1 MSNLRII
8 LADDHTLLRQGLAL
22 LVSKQPGLQ
31 VVGEAGNGAELLE
44 LVRARKPDL
53 VVVDLSMPGMGG
65 LEATR
70 RLKAEFPKLRIIILT
85 MHEDASY
92 LTGVA
97 QAGAHG
103 FILKR
108 SAAELLL
115 DAIRTVAAGET
126 WFDPALTAKVLQQ
139 ELQAPAGPESGARE
153 LSEREEQV
161 LRLLAWGYANKEV
174 ADKLSLSVKTVE
186 TYRHRIAE
194 KLGLRGRVEMVQYAR
209 QQGWLETAP

>member
-1 MSNLRII
+1 MPDLRII

-22 LVSKQPGLQ
+22 LVSKQRGLQ

-44 LVRARKPDL
+44 LVRTHKPDL
-53 VVVDLSMPGMGG
+53 VVVDLSMPGMDG

-70 RLKAEFPKLRIIILT
+70 RLKAEFPKLRIIVLT

-92 LTGVA
+92 LTGAV

-115 DAIRTVAAGET
+115 NAIRTVAAGQT

-139 ELQAPAGPESGARE
+139 ELQTPAGPATGASE
-153 LSEREEQV
+153 LSERETQV

-174 ADKLSLSVKTVE
+174 ADKLGLSVKTVE
-186 TYRHRIAE
+186 TYRQRIAE